1 MREIEFRAYHKGVM
15 LNNCAVI
22 NGCLAIEENPVGDN
36 LHVTESGAHF
46 YNDWAKYIAYPS
58 ASLMRYTGLKDANG
72 VKIFEG
78 DIMQWHGDES
88 TVAVK
93 WEQATCSYT
102 AFGRL
107 CAMHLKPDEDGDG
120 HLLVIGNIYENPER
134 LHAATTTE

>member
-1 MREIEFRAYHKGVM
+1 MREIEFRAWDQVKKKMVRCSIHQDG
-15 LNNCAVI
+15 
-22 NGCLAIEENPVGDN
+22 LAIQAG
-36 LHVTESGAHF
+36 
-46 YNDWAKYIAYPS
+46 YNIMTAPTPARFMVP
-58 ASLMRYTGLKDANG
+58 MQYTGLKDANG

-120 HLLVIGNIYENPER
+120 HLLVIGNIYETPER
-134 LHAATTTE
+134 LHDQVSAE